1 MERSRNFYK
10 TIRLGY
16 ILISILI
23 GCMAYN
29 SLYEWQEIEAL
40 ELGNKKIDEFRKEI
54 NNINIQ
60 MIKFSLFGETILEWN
75 DKDIEHYHAQ
85 RMAMDSMLCRFK
97 DYKEIYIET
106 ERIII
111 RNFKQKDAE
120 GLLEYLSHPRV
131 NCFAGDRLCSR
142 EAAWAYMQYSPKDML
157 RYAVSLKKDDFIIG
171 DVFALRENE
180 DTYNVGWH
188 FNKRFEGKGF
198 ACEAAAGLLDYLFRE
213 AGARRIYGFVEDDN
227 IRSKRLCERLGMR
240 REGCFKEFVTFV
252 NNPDGSPKYEDTC
265 VYAILEKEWNT
276 IRQW

>member
-16 ILISILI
+16 ILISVLI
-23 GCMAYN
+23 GCIAYN
-29 SLYEWQEIEAL
+29 SFYEWQEIEAL
-40 ELGNKKIDEFRKEI
+40 ELDNKKIDEFRKEI

-85 RMAMDSMLCRFK
+85 RMAMDSM
-97 DYKEIYIET
+97 
-106 ERIII
+106 
-111 RNFKQKDAE
+111 
-120 GLLEYLSHPRV
+120 
-131 NCFAGDRLCSR
+131 
-142 EAAWAYMQYSPKDML
+142 
-157 RYAVSLKKDDFIIG
+157 
-171 DVFALRENE
+171 
-180 DTYNVGWH
+180 
-188 FNKRFEGKGF
+188 
-198 ACEAAAGLLDYLFRE
+198 
-213 AGARRIYGFVEDDN
+213 
-227 IRSKRLCERLGMR
+227 R